1 MITIIIKC
9 VINNCKIWSVI
20 TLIQF
25 CHIKKPKEK
34 DYQNAIEQPVF
45 VSLYAPIEGDK
56 EWLGILKSVDDDT
69 ITMEVK
75 EKAKKKTIEIPR
87 NKIAKAR
94 HAVMI

>member
-1 MITIIIKC
+1 MSKITEEVETIITPILDDL
-9 VINNCKIWSVI
+9 NFE
-20 TLIQF
+20 L
-25 CHIKKPKEK
+25 
-34 DYQNAIEQPVF
+34 EQPVF